1 MIPKFN
7 ITYLSLFVAVF
18 LATSCTKENLNTKEE
33 LNLKDENQSLLIVE
47 ENDIYGKKY
56 KYFHSAEHKKDYEDF
71 MSGNLTVDDI
81 LLKYK
86 IGDVGLSNVEWSQ
99 LISGELNPVE
109 FDDKIQENN
118 NLVKKGSVND
128 ISFTQMLSEKV
139 RNRSIQ
145 KPIYTPVDSQKLN
158 NTAKSSDIDM
168 DPISHIGFEGNELYW
183 FKLQYYL
190 FTTRGSNIHLH
201 NYKKPIVIKHESYPL
216 NMPYSLS
223 HDMSMSH
230 KWFNLGPTWELEA
243 TIPDSPWGWSS
254 TNKAHFICAAWFK
267 FFWTETSITV
277 EVTVQ

>member
-1 MIPKFN
+1 MIRFKK
-7 ITYLSLFVAVF
+7 IT
-18 LATSCTKENLNTKEE
+18 
-33 LNLKDENQSLLIVE
+33 
-47 ENDIYGKKY
+47 
-56 KYFHSAEHKKDYEDF
+56 
-71 MSGNLTVDDI
+71 I
-81 LLKYK
+81 LL
-86 IGDVGLSNVEWSQ
+86 
-99 LISGELNPVE
+99 
-109 FDDKIQENN
+109 
-118 NLVKKGSVND
+118 KKGSVND